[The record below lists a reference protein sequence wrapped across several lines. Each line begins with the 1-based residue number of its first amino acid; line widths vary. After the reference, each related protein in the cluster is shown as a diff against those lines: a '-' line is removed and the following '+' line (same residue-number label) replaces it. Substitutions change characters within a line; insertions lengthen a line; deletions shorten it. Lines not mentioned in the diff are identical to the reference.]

1 MEYILIVLNVI
12 ILIFLIILI
21 IKNKNN
27 ESVVEKIG
35 KLETSIVKEIG
46 DFKSDFSRDIRS
58 DFDATNE
65 KIDKRLQLISDKVNE
80 RLDENFEKTNRTF
93 TSVLERL
100 SKIDEAQKKI
110 DSLSS
115 DIVSLQG
122 ILTDKKTR
130 GIFGEVN
137 LEHIMS
143 NVFGANNKK
152 IYEMQHAF
160 NNDTIAD
167 CVLFAPEPLG
177 TIAID
182 SKFPLENYQAMV
194 NRKNSADIRINA
206 EKMFKSDMKKHI
218 DAISSKYII
227 PGVTSDQA
235 ILFLP
240 AEAIFAELNAYH
252 TELLEYAYKR
262 RVWITSPTTL
272 ISTLTTIQIIM
283 KNMER
288 DKYAEVIHKEL
299 QLLDSEFG
307 RYKERWDKLYRSI
320 ETVSRDVKDIHTT
333 TDKITKRF
341 NSINQVEM
349 GAITY
354 EEDSSSS

>member
-1 MEYILIVLNVI
+1 MI
-12 ILIFLIILI
+12 
-21 IKNKNN
+21 N
-27 ESVVEKIG
+27 E
-35 KLETSIVKEIG
+35 
-46 DFKSDFSRDIRS
+46 
-58 DFDATNE
+58 
-65 KIDKRLQLISDKVNE
+65 KVNE
-80 RLDENFEKTNRTF
+80 RLDQNFEKTNKTF
-93 TSVLERL
+93 MSVIERL

-110 DSLSS
+110 ENLST
-115 DIVSLQG
+115 DIVSLQS

-130 GIFGEVN
+130 GIYGEVN
-137 LEHIMS
+137 LKHILTS
-143 NVFGANNKK
+143 VFGEKNDK
-152 IYEMQHAF
+152 IFRLQYTF
-160 NNDTIAD
+160 STGVIAD
-167 CVLFAPEPLG
+167 SVLFAPEPLG
-177 TIAID
+177 TICID
-182 SKFPLENYQAMV
+182 SKFPLEHYQMMVDRKISQEMRNNY
-194 NRKNSADIRINA
+194 
-206 EKMFKSDMKKHI
+206 EKMFRMDMKKHI

-227 PGVTSDQA
+227 PGETTDQA